1 MGLKNTRD
9 DLLWHASENFTFCTY
24 FLVLKL
30 KLTSNVVQSLEST
43 TEKLLTRNTFLLV
56 MSICIEK
63 SKIHSKVRQVE
74 MYVEIEEPFLI
85 QICSF

>member
-1 MGLKNTRD
+1 MICYGMHQKTLPSA
-9 DLLWHASENFTFCTY
+9 LTFW
-24 FLVLKL
+24 FLKL

-74 MYVEIEEPFLI
+74 MYVEIE
-85 QICSF
+85 